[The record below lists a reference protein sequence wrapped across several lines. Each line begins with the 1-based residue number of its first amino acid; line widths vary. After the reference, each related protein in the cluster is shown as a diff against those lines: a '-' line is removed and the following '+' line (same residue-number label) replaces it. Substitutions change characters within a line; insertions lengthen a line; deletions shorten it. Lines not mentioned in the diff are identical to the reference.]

1 MIMKSLVVL
10 FGLIC
15 IIIVSTLSH
24 ALMQDIVDPI
34 TGRRVQ
40 DREARI
46 MGMIG
51 YIVSFAVAIGLY
63 HYLFD

>member
-15 IIIVSTLSH
+15 VIIVSTLSYT
-24 ALMQDIVDPI
+24 LMQDIVDPI

-40 DREARI
+40 DREARV

-51 YIVSFAVAIGLY
+51 YTVCILVTIGLY
-63 HYLFD
+63 FYIFT